1 MSNIFNAS
9 NFSELTGR
17 VINNFLGTV
26 LAINIAV
33 ITSLYCVGYIDTVQK
48 GDPDIHWYV
57 DLEEQILRE
66 GDGSYWIA
74 WIFLIAF
81 NLFIVLPVSLLGVV
95 LFIPFLFLIS
105 GGTLYMIYWAMTATA
120 LL

>member
-1 MSNIFNAS
+1 MSNVFNAS

-17 VINNFLGTV
+17 IVSNFMATV

-57 DLEEQILRE
+57 DLEEHILRE

-74 WIFLIAF
+74 WIFLIGF
-81 NLFIVLPVSLLGVV
+81 NLFIAFPVSLAGVV
-95 LFIPFLFLIS
+95 LFRPVLFLVS
-105 GGTLYMIYWAMTATA
+105 GGTLYMIYWALTATA
-120 LL
+120 L